1 MDMYQILA
9 KLNGVNNESTKAA
22 VEQLKNLNQVKE
34 TDHYT
39 GFKNLERLISEKVD
53 LSELSPDLLK
63 RTRDKAGEKWADAD
77 DRGDK
82 KASDKYNRQD
92 DKFHSALRKKQ
103 KDMEESAF
111 QAAIGKK
118 KYGDEGMKALQKAGR
133 EHASNKTMSNIR
145 NKYDKYDE
153 SMMADEG
160 NAFGAAVRKA
170 KSDGIQPGEKVSV
183 GGKQYPVKEA
193 DPMGLEEKLSAPQL
207 KKFAKL
213 APPRNKVTFA
223 DKIAG
228 AKKEVDEMLGDVAA
242 DAMRGAVGH
251 IKKKRSGEM
260 EEGWDDMMKDVR
272 QRAHSTAGMKTGERK
287 RSSTGGEI
295 EKTKTGLRHHARS
308 HDHEDDKKSDS
319 DTPKSRGRPKGPEKK
334 PERVTAKAY
343 KHKHGRV
350 KEGEDDIVDRGEY
363 DREGDM
369 VKDNIHTIR
378 REVDELEKILGD
390 NENLPEWVEEKLS
403 QAKGMIMAASEYMQ
417 TQHERDAE
425 DATGEEGITMGERA
439 VSKAQRRAAGIA
451 HAAQKGEIPRSKLR
465 GASKEMSKMAKGELH
480 KFAATKEKG
489 LPKHVEEEG
498 TDKRDN
504 RAEKAGRKVT
514 KDLEYDMGHKG
525 KDDAKAEKAGRKV
538 AKDIEYDEKK
548 KEKKVDE
555 TTTSGSV
562 ATAAPNG
569 KAKSGGMSFGKGVY
583 EGINSQVE
591 RMITEGMNVSVNM
604 TQGDDGQPHKSITVS
619 AEGEE
624 AENLAQLL
632 RLAGMHH
639 EPEAACPSC
648 GSAPCG
654 CDQNVAENAPD
665 WPTNPESSPN
675 AMQYSGGLN
684 GPKSTGQT
692 TVPVIAGQRSRTSTM
707 EENVQIER
715 SLFKLFNTYKAS

>member
-1 MDMYQILA
+1 MDNFFYDLNKKLDGIRAKPETAQLNERDLGKHNNATTGFAALA
-9 KLNGVNNESTKAA
+9 KK
-22 VEQLKNLNQVKE
+22 
-34 TDHYT
+34 T
-39 GFKNLERLISEKVD
+39 GG
-53 LSELSPDLLK
+53 
-63 RTRDKAGEKWADAD
+63 GEKGARIAGAQLAKM
-77 DRGDK
+77 RAKGQVEE
-82 KASDKYNRQD
+82 SDVG
-92 DKFHSALRKKQ
+92 
-103 KDMEESAF
+103 ESAF

-133 EHASNKTMSNIR
+133 DHASDKTMSNIR

-153 SMMADEG
+153 SQGQADEG
-160 NAFGAAVRKA
+160 NAFSKAVVDA
-170 KSDGIQPGEKVSV
+170 KKDGIQPGEKIRV

-242 DAMRGAVGH
+242 DAMRSAVGH
-251 IKKKRSGEM
+251 IKKKRTGEM
-260 EEGWDDMMKDVR
+260 DESWDDMMKDVK
-272 QRAHSTAGMKTGERK
+272 QRAHSTTDMKTGERK

-308 HDHEDDKKSDS
+308 HDLEDEKKSDS

-334 PERVTAKAY
+334 PERVTGKAW
-343 KHKHGRV
+343 KHKSGRV
-350 KEGEDDIVDRGEY
+350 KEGEDDIEDRGEY

-378 REVDELEKILGD
+378 REVDELEKIIGN
-390 NENLPEWVEEKLS
+390 NENLPEWVEEKLA

-425 DATGEEGITMGERA
+425 DETGEEGITMGERA
-439 VSKAQRRAAGIA
+439 VSKKQRKFMGMA
-451 HAAQKGEIPRSKLR
+451 HAIQKGEKVK
-465 GASKEMSKMAKGELH
+465 GASPELKKVAKTMKPKDAED
-480 KFAATKEKG
+480 FAKTKEKG
-489 LPKHVEEEG
+489 LP
-498 TDKRDN
+498 
-504 RAEKAGRKVT
+504 
-514 KDLEYDMGHKG
+514 
-525 KDDAKAEKAGRKV
+525 
-538 AKDIEYDEKK
+538 EKK
-548 KEKKVDE
+548 AKKEEVEE

-569 KAKSGGMSFGKGVY
+569 KAKTGGMSFGKGVY
-583 EGINSQVE
+583 EGMNSQVE

-632 RLAGMHH
+632 RLAGMHQQ
-639 EPEAACPSC
+639 PEESCPTC

-654 CDQNVAENAPD
+654 CDENVAENAPD

-692 TVPVIAGQRSRTSTM
+692 TTPVIAGQRQRTSTM
-707 EENVQIER
+707 EENVTIER
-715 SLFKLFNTYKAS
+715 SLFKLFNAYKAS

>member
-1 MDMYQILA
+1 MDNFFYDLNKKLDGIRAKPETAQLNERDLGKHNNATTGFAALA
-9 KLNGVNNESTKAA
+9 KK
-22 VEQLKNLNQVKE
+22 
-34 TDHYT
+34 T
-39 GFKNLERLISEKVD
+39 GG
-53 LSELSPDLLK
+53 
-63 RTRDKAGEKWADAD
+63 GEKGARIAGAQLAKM
-77 DRGDK
+77 RAKGQVEE
-82 KASDKYNRQD
+82 SDVG
-92 DKFHSALRKKQ
+92 
-103 KDMEESAF
+103 ESAF

-133 EHASNKTMSNIR
+133 DHASDKTMSNIR

-153 SMMADEG
+153 SQGQADEG
-160 NAFGAAVRKA
+160 NAFSKAVVDA
-170 KSDGIQPGEKVSV
+170 KKDGIQPGEKIRV

-242 DAMRGAVGH
+242 DAMRSAVGH
-251 IKKKRSGEM
+251 IKKKRTGEM
-260 EEGWDDMMKDVR
+260 DESWDDMMKDVK
-272 QRAHSTAGMKTGERK
+272 QRAHSTTDMKTGERK

-308 HDHEDDKKSDS
+308 HDHEDEKKSDS

-334 PERVTAKAY
+334 PERVTGKAW
-343 KHKHGRV
+343 KHKSGRV
-350 KEGEDDIVDRGEY
+350 KEGEDDIEDRGEY

-378 REVDELEKILGD
+378 REVDELEKIIGN
-390 NENLPEWVEEKLS
+390 NENLPEWVEEKLA

-425 DATGEEGITMGERA
+425 DETGEEGITMGERA
-439 VSKAQRRAAGIA
+439 VSKKQRKFMGMA
-451 HAAQKGEIPRSKLR
+451 HAIQKGEKVK
-465 GASKEMSKMAKGELH
+465 GASPELKKVAKTMKPKDAED
-480 KFAATKEKG
+480 FAKTKEKG
-489 LPKHVEEEG
+489 LP
-498 TDKRDN
+498 
-504 RAEKAGRKVT
+504 
-514 KDLEYDMGHKG
+514 
-525 KDDAKAEKAGRKV
+525 
-538 AKDIEYDEKK
+538 EKK
-548 KEKKVDE
+548 AKKEEVEE

-569 KAKSGGMSFGKGVY
+569 KAKTGGMSFGKGVY
-583 EGINSQVE
+583 EGMNSQVE

-632 RLAGMHH
+632 RLAGMHQQ
-639 EPEAACPSC
+639 PEESCPTC

-654 CDQNVAENAPD
+654 CDENVSENAPD

-692 TVPVIAGQRSRTSTM
+692 TIPVIAGQRQRTSTM
-707 EENVQIER
+707 EENVTIER
-715 SLFKLFNTYKAS
+715 SLFKLFNAYKAS

>member
-1 MDMYQILA
+1 MDNFFYDLNKKLDGIRAKPETAQLNERDLGKHNNATTGFAALA
-9 KLNGVNNESTKAA
+9 KK
-22 VEQLKNLNQVKE
+22 
-34 TDHYT
+34 T
-39 GFKNLERLISEKVD
+39 GG
-53 LSELSPDLLK
+53 
-63 RTRDKAGEKWADAD
+63 GEKGARIAGAQLAKM
-77 DRGDK
+77 RAKGQVEE
-82 KASDKYNRQD
+82 SDVG
-92 DKFHSALRKKQ
+92 
-103 KDMEESAF
+103 ESAF

-133 EHASNKTMSNIR
+133 DHASDKTMSNIR

-153 SMMADEG
+153 SQGQADEG
-160 NAFGAAVRKA
+160 NAFSKAVVDA
-170 KSDGIQPGEKVSV
+170 KKDGIQPGEKIRV

-242 DAMRGAVGH
+242 DAMRSAVGH
-251 IKKKRSGEM
+251 IKKKRTGEM
-260 EEGWDDMMKDVR
+260 DESWDDMMKDVK
-272 QRAHSTAGMKTGERK
+272 QRAHSTTDMKTGERK

-308 HDHEDDKKSDS
+308 HDHEDEKKSDS

-334 PERVTAKAY
+334 PERVTGKAW
-343 KHKHGRV
+343 KHKSGRV
-350 KEGEDDIVDRGEY
+350 KEGEDDIEDRGEY

-378 REVDELEKILGD
+378 REVDELEKIIGN
-390 NENLPEWVEEKLS
+390 NENLPEWVEEKLA

-425 DATGEEGITMGERA
+425 DETGEEGITMGERA
-439 VSKAQRRAAGIA
+439 VSKKQRKFMGMA
-451 HAAQKGEIPRSKLR
+451 HAIQKGEKVK
-465 GASKEMSKMAKGELH
+465 GASPELKKVAKTMKPKDAED
-480 KFAATKEKG
+480 FAKTKEKG
-489 LPKHVEEEG
+489 LP
-498 TDKRDN
+498 
-504 RAEKAGRKVT
+504 
-514 KDLEYDMGHKG
+514 
-525 KDDAKAEKAGRKV
+525 
-538 AKDIEYDEKK
+538 EKK
-548 KEKKVDE
+548 AKKEEVEE

-583 EGINSQVE
+583 EGMNSQVE

-632 RLAGMHH
+632 RLAGMHQQ
-639 EPEAACPSC
+639 PEESCPTC

-654 CDQNVAENAPD
+654 CDENVAENAPD

-692 TVPVIAGQRSRTSTM
+692 TIPVIAGQRQRTSTM
-707 EENVQIER
+707 EENVTIER
-715 SLFKLFNTYKAS
+715 SLFKLFNAYKAS

>member
-1 MDMYQILA
+1 MDNFFYDLNKKLDGIRAKPETAQLNERDLGKHNNATTGFAALA
-9 KLNGVNNESTKAA
+9 KK
-22 VEQLKNLNQVKE
+22 
-34 TDHYT
+34 T
-39 GFKNLERLISEKVD
+39 GG
-53 LSELSPDLLK
+53 
-63 RTRDKAGEKWADAD
+63 GEKGARIAGAQLAKM
-77 DRGDK
+77 RAKGQVEE
-82 KASDKYNRQD
+82 SDVG
-92 DKFHSALRKKQ
+92 
-103 KDMEESAF
+103 ESAF

-133 EHASNKTMSNIR
+133 DHASDKTMSNIR

-153 SMMADEG
+153 SQGQADEG
-160 NAFGAAVRKA
+160 NAFSKAVVDA
-170 KSDGIQPGEKVSV
+170 KKDGIQPGEKIRV

-242 DAMRGAVGH
+242 DAMRSAVGH
-251 IKKKRSGEM
+251 IKKKRTGEM
-260 EEGWDDMMKDVR
+260 DESWDDMMKDVK
-272 QRAHSTAGMKTGERK
+272 QRAHSTTDMKTGERK

-308 HDHEDDKKSDS
+308 HDHEDEKKSDS

-334 PERVTAKAY
+334 PERVTGKAW
-343 KHKHGRV
+343 KHKSGRV
-350 KEGEDDIVDRGEY
+350 KEGEDDIEDRGEY

-378 REVDELEKILGD
+378 REVDELEKIIGN
-390 NENLPEWVEEKLS
+390 NENLPEWVEEKLA

-425 DATGEEGITMGERA
+425 DETGEEGITMGERA
-439 VSKAQRRAAGIA
+439 VSKKQRKFMGMA
-451 HAAQKGEIPRSKLR
+451 HAIQKGEKVK
-465 GASKEMSKMAKGELH
+465 GASPELKKVAKTMKPKDAED
-480 KFAATKEKG
+480 FAKTKEKG
-489 LPKHVEEEG
+489 LP
-498 TDKRDN
+498 
-504 RAEKAGRKVT
+504 
-514 KDLEYDMGHKG
+514 
-525 KDDAKAEKAGRKV
+525 
-538 AKDIEYDEKK
+538 EKK
-548 KEKKVDE
+548 AKKEEVEE

-569 KAKSGGMSFGKGVY
+569 KAKTGGMSFGKGVY

-604 TQGDDGQPHKSITVS
+604 TQGEDGQPHKSITVS

-632 RLAGMHH
+632 RLAGMHQQ
-639 EPEAACPSC
+639 PEESCPTC

-654 CDQNVAENAPD
+654 CDENVAENAPD

-692 TVPVIAGQRSRTSTM
+692 TIPVIAGQRQRTSTM
-707 EENVQIER
+707 EENVTIER
-715 SLFKLFNTYKAS
+715 SLFKLFNAYKAS

>member
-1 MDMYQILA
+1 MDNFFYDLNKKLDGIRAKPETAQLNERDLGKHNNATTGFAALA
-9 KLNGVNNESTKAA
+9 KK
-22 VEQLKNLNQVKE
+22 
-34 TDHYT
+34 T
-39 GFKNLERLISEKVD
+39 GG
-53 LSELSPDLLK
+53 
-63 RTRDKAGEKWADAD
+63 GEKGARIAGAQLAKM
-77 DRGDK
+77 RAKGQVEE
-82 KASDKYNRQD
+82 SDVG
-92 DKFHSALRKKQ
+92 
-103 KDMEESAF
+103 ESAF

-133 EHASNKTMSNIR
+133 DHASDKTMSNIR

-153 SMMADEG
+153 SQGQADEG
-160 NAFGAAVRKA
+160 NAFSKAVVDA
-170 KSDGIQPGEKVSV
+170 KKDGIQPGEKIRV

-242 DAMRGAVGH
+242 DAMRSAVGH
-251 IKKKRSGEM
+251 IKKKRTGEM
-260 EEGWDDMMKDVR
+260 DESWDDMMKDVK
-272 QRAHSTAGMKTGERK
+272 QRAHSTTDMKTGERK

-308 HDHEDDKKSDS
+308 HDHEDEKKSDS

-334 PERVTAKAY
+334 PERVTGKAW
-343 KHKHGRV
+343 KHKSGRV
-350 KEGEDDIVDRGEY
+350 KEGEDDIEDRGEY

-378 REVDELEKILGD
+378 REVDELEKIIGN
-390 NENLPEWVEEKLS
+390 NENLPEWVEEKLA

-425 DATGEEGITMGERA
+425 DETGEEGITMGERA
-439 VSKAQRRAAGIA
+439 VSKKQRKFMGMA
-451 HAAQKGEIPRSKLR
+451 HAIQKGEKVK
-465 GASKEMSKMAKGELH
+465 GASPELKKVAKTMKPKDAED
-480 KFAATKEKG
+480 FAKTKEKG
-489 LPKHVEEEG
+489 LP
-498 TDKRDN
+498 
-504 RAEKAGRKVT
+504 
-514 KDLEYDMGHKG
+514 
-525 KDDAKAEKAGRKV
+525 
-538 AKDIEYDEKK
+538 EKK
-548 KEKKVDE
+548 AKKEEVEE

-569 KAKSGGMSFGKGVY
+569 KAKTGGMSFGKGVY

-632 RLAGMHH
+632 RLAGMHQQ
-639 EPEAACPSC
+639 PEESCPTC

-654 CDQNVAENAPD
+654 CDENVAENAPD

-692 TVPVIAGQRSRTSTM
+692 TTPVIAGQRQRTSTM
-707 EENVQIER
+707 EENVTIER
-715 SLFKLFNTYKAS
+715 SLFKLFNAYKAS

>member
-1 MDMYQILA
+1 MDNFFYDLNKKLDGIRAKPETAQLNERDLGKHNNATTGFAALA
-9 KLNGVNNESTKAA
+9 NKAGKEYGSKAA
-22 VEQLKNLNQVKE
+22 GERVAGAQFQKMKKSGKLEEQGMEEGLVGNLVNRGKE
-34 TDHYT
+34 AYNTY
-39 GFKNLERLISEKVD
+39 KAR
-53 LSELSPDLLK
+53 SELGKTDDVHAKMASGHTPAEIGQQRLSDIEK
-63 RTRDKAGEKWADAD
+63 KGRAYMDKASAARYARTGSTLSKDAMVGKGVEAQKQA
-77 DRGDK
+77 RL
-82 KASDKYNRQD
+82 RQQGLI
-92 DKFHSALRKKQ
+92 KE
-103 KDMEESAF
+103 KDM
-111 QAAIGKK
+111 
-118 KYGDEGMKALQKAGR
+118 
-133 EHASNKTMSNIR
+133 T
-145 NKYDKYDE
+145 
-153 SMMADEG
+153 
-160 NAFGAAVRKA
+160 
-170 KSDGIQPGEKVSV
+170 
-183 GGKQYPVKEA
+183 EA

-242 DAMRGAVGH
+242 DAMRSAVGH
-251 IKKKRSGEM
+251 IKKKRTGEM
-260 EEGWDDMMKDVR
+260 DESWDDMMKDVK
-272 QRAHSTAGMKTGERK
+272 QRAHSTTDMKTGERK

-308 HDHEDDKKSDS
+308 HDHEDEKKSDS

-334 PERVTAKAY
+334 PERVTGKAW
-343 KHKHGRV
+343 KHKSGRV
-350 KEGEDDIVDRGEY
+350 KEGEDDIEDRGEY

-378 REVDELEKILGD
+378 REVDELEKIIGN
-390 NENLPEWVEEKLS
+390 NENLPEWVEEKLA

-439 VSKAQRRAAGIA
+439 VSKKQRKFMGMA
-451 HAAQKGEIPRSKLR
+451 HAIQKGEKVK
-465 GASKEMSKMAKGELH
+465 GASPELKKVAKTMKPKDAED
-480 KFAATKEKG
+480 FAKTKEKG
-489 LPKHVEEEG
+489 LP
-498 TDKRDN
+498 
-504 RAEKAGRKVT
+504 
-514 KDLEYDMGHKG
+514 
-525 KDDAKAEKAGRKV
+525 
-538 AKDIEYDEKK
+538 EKK
-548 KEKKVDE
+548 AKKEEVEE

-569 KAKSGGMSFGKGVY
+569 KAKTGGMSFGKGVY
-583 EGINSQVE
+583 EGMNSQVE

-632 RLAGMHH
+632 RLAGMHQQ
-639 EPEAACPSC
+639 PEESCPTC

-654 CDQNVAENAPD
+654 CDENVAENAPD

-692 TVPVIAGQRSRTSTM
+692 TIPVIAGQRQRTSTM
-707 EENVQIER
+707 EENVTIER
-715 SLFKLFNTYKAS
+715 SLFKLFNAYKAS

>member
-1 MDMYQILA
+1 MDNFFYDLNKKLDGIRAKPETAQLNERDLGKHNNATTGFAALA
-9 KLNGVNNESTKAA
+9 KK
-22 VEQLKNLNQVKE
+22 
-34 TDHYT
+34 T
-39 GFKNLERLISEKVD
+39 GG
-53 LSELSPDLLK
+53 
-63 RTRDKAGEKWADAD
+63 GEKGARIAGAQLAKM
-77 DRGDK
+77 RAKGQVEE
-82 KASDKYNRQD
+82 SDVG
-92 DKFHSALRKKQ
+92 
-103 KDMEESAF
+103 ESAF

-133 EHASNKTMSNIR
+133 DHASDKTMSNIR

-153 SMMADEG
+153 SQGQADEG
-160 NAFGAAVRKA
+160 NAFSKAVVDA
-170 KSDGIQPGEKVSV
+170 KKDGIQPGEKIRV

-242 DAMRGAVGH
+242 DAMRSAVGH
-251 IKKKRSGEM
+251 IKKKRTGEM
-260 EEGWDDMMKDVR
+260 DESWDDMMKDVK
-272 QRAHSTAGMKTGERK
+272 QRAHSTTDMKTGERK

-308 HDHEDDKKSDS
+308 HDHEDEKKSDS

-334 PERVTAKAY
+334 PERVTGKAW
-343 KHKHGRV
+343 KHKSGRV
-350 KEGEDDIVDRGEY
+350 KEGEDDIEDRGEY

-378 REVDELEKILGD
+378 REVDELEKIIGN
-390 NENLPEWVEEKLS
+390 NENLPEWVEEKLA

-425 DATGEEGITMGERA
+425 DETGEEGITMGERA
-439 VSKAQRRAAGIA
+439 VSKKQRKFMGMA
-451 HAAQKGEIPRSKLR
+451 HAIQKGEKVK
-465 GASKEMSKMAKGELH
+465 GASPELKKVAKTMKPKDAED
-480 KFAATKEKG
+480 FAKTKEKG
-489 LPKHVEEEG
+489 LP
-498 TDKRDN
+498 
-504 RAEKAGRKVT
+504 
-514 KDLEYDMGHKG
+514 
-525 KDDAKAEKAGRKV
+525 
-538 AKDIEYDEKK
+538 EKK
-548 KEKKVDE
+548 AKKEEVEE

-604 TQGDDGQPHKSITVS
+604 TQGEDGQPHKSITVS

-632 RLAGMHH
+632 RLAGMHQQ
-639 EPEAACPSC
+639 PEESCPTR

-654 CDQNVAENAPD
+654 CDENVAENAPD

-692 TVPVIAGQRSRTSTM
+692 TIPVIAGQRQRTSTM
-707 EENVQIER
+707 EENVTIER
-715 SLFKLFNTYKAS
+715 SLFKLFNAYKAS

>member
-1 MDMYQILA
+1 MDNFFYDLNKKLDGIRAKPETAQLNERDLGKHNNATTGFAALA
-9 KLNGVNNESTKAA
+9 KK
-22 VEQLKNLNQVKE
+22 
-34 TDHYT
+34 T
-39 GFKNLERLISEKVD
+39 GG
-53 LSELSPDLLK
+53 
-63 RTRDKAGEKWADAD
+63 GEKGARIAGAQLAKM
-77 DRGDK
+77 RAKGQVEE
-82 KASDKYNRQD
+82 SDVG
-92 DKFHSALRKKQ
+92 
-103 KDMEESAF
+103 ESAF

-133 EHASNKTMSNIR
+133 DHASAKTMSNIR

-153 SMMADEG
+153 SQGQADEG
-160 NAFGAAVRKA
+160 NAFSKAVVDA
-170 KSDGIQPGEKVSV
+170 KKDGIQPGEKIRV

-242 DAMRGAVGH
+242 DAMRSAVGH
-251 IKKKRSGEM
+251 IKKKRTGEM
-260 EEGWDDMMKDVR
+260 DESWDDMMKDVK
-272 QRAHSTAGMKTGERK
+272 QRAHSTTDMKTGERK

-308 HDHEDDKKSDS
+308 HDHEDEKKSDS

-334 PERVTAKAY
+334 PERVTGKAW
-343 KHKHGRV
+343 KHKSGRV
-350 KEGEDDIVDRGEY
+350 KEGEDDIEDRGEY

-378 REVDELEKILGD
+378 REVDELEKIIGN
-390 NENLPEWVEEKLS
+390 NENLPEWVEEKLA

-425 DATGEEGITMGERA
+425 DETGEEGITMGERA
-439 VSKAQRRAAGIA
+439 VSKKQRKFMGMA
-451 HAAQKGEIPRSKLR
+451 HAIQKGEKVK
-465 GASKEMSKMAKGELH
+465 GASPELKKVAKTMKPKDAED
-480 KFAATKEKG
+480 FAKTKEKG
-489 LPKHVEEEG
+489 LP
-498 TDKRDN
+498 
-504 RAEKAGRKVT
+504 
-514 KDLEYDMGHKG
+514 
-525 KDDAKAEKAGRKV
+525 
-538 AKDIEYDEKK
+538 EKK
-548 KEKKVDE
+548 AKKEEVEE

-569 KAKSGGMSFGKGVY
+569 KAKTGGMSFGKGVY
-583 EGINSQVE
+583 EGMNSQVE

-604 TQGDDGQPHKSITVS
+604 TQGEDGQPHKSITVS

-632 RLAGMHH
+632 RLAGMHQQ
-639 EPEAACPSC
+639 PEESCPTC

-654 CDQNVAENAPD
+654 CDENVAENAPD

-692 TVPVIAGQRSRTSTM
+692 TIPVIAGQRQRTSTM
-707 EENVQIER
+707 EENVTIER
-715 SLFKLFNTYKAS
+715 SLFKLFNAYKAS

>member
-1 MDMYQILA
+1 MDNFFYDLNKKLDGIRAKPETAQLNERDLGKHNNATTGFAALA
-9 KLNGVNNESTKAA
+9 KK
-22 VEQLKNLNQVKE
+22 
-34 TDHYT
+34 T
-39 GFKNLERLISEKVD
+39 GG
-53 LSELSPDLLK
+53 
-63 RTRDKAGEKWADAD
+63 GEKGARIAGAQLAKM
-77 DRGDK
+77 RAKGQVEE
-82 KASDKYNRQD
+82 SDVG
-92 DKFHSALRKKQ
+92 
-103 KDMEESAF
+103 ESAF

-133 EHASNKTMSNIR
+133 DHASDKTMSNIR

-153 SMMADEG
+153 SQGQADEG
-160 NAFGAAVRKA
+160 NAFSKAVVDA
-170 KSDGIQPGEKVSV
+170 KKDGIQPGEKIRV

-242 DAMRGAVGH
+242 DAMRSAVGH
-251 IKKKRSGEM
+251 IKKKRTGEM
-260 EEGWDDMMKDVR
+260 DESWDDMMKDVK
-272 QRAHSTAGMKTGERK
+272 QRAHSTTDMKTGERK

-308 HDHEDDKKSDS
+308 HDHEDEKKSDS

-334 PERVTAKAY
+334 PERVTGKAW
-343 KHKHGRV
+343 KHKSGRV
-350 KEGEDDIVDRGEY
+350 KEGEDDIEDRGEY

-378 REVDELEKILGD
+378 REVDELEKIIGN
-390 NENLPEWVEEKLS
+390 NENLPEWVEEKLA

-425 DATGEEGITMGERA
+425 DETGEEGITMGERA
-439 VSKAQRRAAGIA
+439 VSKKQRKFMGMA
-451 HAAQKGEIPRSKLR
+451 HAIQKGEKVK
-465 GASKEMSKMAKGELH
+465 GASPELKKVAKTMKPKDAED
-480 KFAATKEKG
+480 FAKTKEKG
-489 LPKHVEEEG
+489 LP
-498 TDKRDN
+498 
-504 RAEKAGRKVT
+504 
-514 KDLEYDMGHKG
+514 
-525 KDDAKAEKAGRKV
+525 
-538 AKDIEYDEKK
+538 EKK
-548 KEKKVDE
+548 AKKEEVEE

-569 KAKSGGMSFGKGVY
+569 KAKTGGMSFGKGVY
-583 EGINSQVE
+583 EGMNSQVE

-632 RLAGMHH
+632 RLAGMHQQ
-639 EPEAACPSC
+639 PEESCPTC
-648 GSAPCG
+648 GQAPCG
-654 CDQNVAENAPD
+654 CDENVAENAPD

-692 TVPVIAGQRSRTSTM
+692 TIPVIAGQRQRTSTM
-707 EENVQIER
+707 EENVTIER
-715 SLFKLFNTYKAS
+715 SLFKLFNAYKAS

>member
-1 MDMYQILA
+1 MDNFFYDLNKKLDGIRAKPETAQLNERDLGKHNNATTGFAALA
-9 KLNGVNNESTKAA
+9 KK
-22 VEQLKNLNQVKE
+22 
-34 TDHYT
+34 T
-39 GFKNLERLISEKVD
+39 GG
-53 LSELSPDLLK
+53 
-63 RTRDKAGEKWADAD
+63 GEKGARIAGAQLAKM
-77 DRGDK
+77 RAKGQVEE
-82 KASDKYNRQD
+82 SDVG
-92 DKFHSALRKKQ
+92 
-103 KDMEESAF
+103 ESAF

-133 EHASNKTMSNIR
+133 DHASDKTMSNIR

-153 SMMADEG
+153 SQGQADEG
-160 NAFGAAVRKA
+160 NAFSKAVVDA
-170 KSDGIQPGEKVSV
+170 KKDGIQPGEKIRV

-242 DAMRGAVGH
+242 DAMRSAVGH
-251 IKKKRSGEM
+251 IKKKRTGEM
-260 EEGWDDMMKDVR
+260 DESWDDMMKDVK
-272 QRAHSTAGMKTGERK
+272 QRAHSTTDMKTGERK

-308 HDHEDDKKSDS
+308 HDHEDEKKSDS

-334 PERVTAKAY
+334 PERVTGKAW
-343 KHKHGRV
+343 KHKSGRV
-350 KEGEDDIVDRGEY
+350 KEGEDDIEDRGEY

-378 REVDELEKILGD
+378 REVDELEKIIGN
-390 NENLPEWVEEKLS
+390 NENLPEWVEEKLA

-425 DATGEEGITMGERA
+425 DETGEEGITMGERA
-439 VSKAQRRAAGIA
+439 VSKKQRKFMGMA
-451 HAAQKGEIPRSKLR
+451 HAIQKGEKVK
-465 GASKEMSKMAKGELH
+465 GASPELKKVAKTMKPKDAED
-480 KFAATKEKG
+480 FAKTKEKG
-489 LPKHVEEEG
+489 LP
-498 TDKRDN
+498 
-504 RAEKAGRKVT
+504 
-514 KDLEYDMGHKG
+514 
-525 KDDAKAEKAGRKV
+525 
-538 AKDIEYDEKK
+538 EKK
-548 KEKKVDE
+548 AKKEEVEE

-569 KAKSGGMSFGKGVY
+569 KAKTGGMSFGKGVY
-583 EGINSQVE
+583 EGMNSQVE

-632 RLAGMHH
+632 RLAGMHQQ
-639 EPEAACPSC
+639 PEESCPTC

-654 CDQNVAENAPD
+654 CDENVAENAPD

-692 TVPVIAGQRSRTSTM
+692 TIPVIAGQRQRTSTM
-707 EENVQIER
+707 EENVTIER
-715 SLFKLFNTYKAS
+715 SLFKLFNAYKAS

>member
-1 MDMYQILA
+1 MDNFFYDLNKKLDGIRAKPETAQLNERDLGKHNNATTGFAALA
-9 KLNGVNNESTKAA
+9 KK
-22 VEQLKNLNQVKE
+22 
-34 TDHYT
+34 T
-39 GFKNLERLISEKVD
+39 GG
-53 LSELSPDLLK
+53 
-63 RTRDKAGEKWADAD
+63 GEKGARIAGAQLAKM
-77 DRGDK
+77 RAKGQVEE
-82 KASDKYNRQD
+82 SDVG
-92 DKFHSALRKKQ
+92 
-103 KDMEESAF
+103 ESAF

-133 EHASNKTMSNIR
+133 DHASDKTMSNIR

-153 SMMADEG
+153 SQGQADEG
-160 NAFGAAVRKA
+160 NAFSKAVVDA
-170 KSDGIQPGEKVSV
+170 KKDGIQPGEKIRV

-242 DAMRGAVGH
+242 DAMRSAVGH
-251 IKKKRSGEM
+251 IKKKRTGEM
-260 EEGWDDMMKDVR
+260 DESWDDMMKDVR
-272 QRAHSTAGMKTGERK
+272 QRAHSTTDMKTGERK

-308 HDHEDDKKSDS
+308 HDHEDEKKSDS

-334 PERVTAKAY
+334 PERVTGKAW
-343 KHKHGRV
+343 KHKSGRV
-350 KEGEDDIVDRGEY
+350 KEGEDDIEDRGEY

-378 REVDELEKILGD
+378 REVDELEKIIGN
-390 NENLPEWVEEKLS
+390 NENLPEWVEEKLA

-425 DATGEEGITMGERA
+425 DETGEEGITMGERA
-439 VSKAQRRAAGIA
+439 VSKKQRKFMGMA
-451 HAAQKGEIPRSKLR
+451 HAIQKGEKVK
-465 GASKEMSKMAKGELH
+465 GASPELKKVAKTMKPKDAED
-480 KFAATKEKG
+480 FAKTKEKG
-489 LPKHVEEEG
+489 LP
-498 TDKRDN
+498 
-504 RAEKAGRKVT
+504 
-514 KDLEYDMGHKG
+514 
-525 KDDAKAEKAGRKV
+525 
-538 AKDIEYDEKK
+538 EKK
-548 KEKKVDE
+548 AKKEEVEE

-569 KAKSGGMSFGKGVY
+569 KAKTGGMSFGKGVY
-583 EGINSQVE
+583 EGMNSQVE

-604 TQGDDGQPHKSITVS
+604 TQGEDGQPHKSITVS

-632 RLAGMHH
+632 RLAGMHQQ
-639 EPEAACPSC
+639 PEESCPTC

-654 CDQNVAENAPD
+654 CDENVAENAPD

-692 TVPVIAGQRSRTSTM
+692 TIPVIAGQRQRTSTM
-707 EENVQIER
+707 EENVTIER
-715 SLFKLFNTYKAS
+715 SLFKLFNAYKAS

>member
-1 MDMYQILA
+1 MEESLRGAMTRMGKALDPSRKA
-9 KLNGVNNESTKAA
+9 KAQQMAQQGKQMS
-22 VEQLKNLNQVKE
+22 
-34 TDHYT
+34 
-39 GFKNLERLISEKVD
+39 
-53 LSELSPDLLK
+53 
-63 RTRDKAGEKWADAD
+63 ADAEKNIQGMNPLQYGAGAYD
-77 DRGDK
+77 KDTVANQRQIANRG
-82 KASDKYNRQD
+82 NRMAGVAGG
-92 DKFHSALRKKQ
+92 KFAEG
-103 KDMEESAF
+103 DMEESLSGAMTRM
-111 QAAIGKK
+111 GKAMDPARRAK
-118 KYGDEGMKALQKAGR
+118 AQTMAQQGKQMSADAEKNIQGMNPLQYGAG
-133 EHASNKTMSNIR
+133 A
-145 NKYDKYDE
+145 YDKTE
-153 SMMADEG
+153 VAKQRQIANRGARMAG
-160 NAFGAAVRKA
+160 VA
-170 KSDGIQPGEKVSV
+170 
-183 GGKQYPVKEA
+183 GGKFAEG

-242 DAMRGAVGH
+242 DAMRNALGGKKQMTDEGSGQFYVYHKTKGDRAGGADYDLLKTFPDKDSATSFAQKYNNK
-251 IKKKRSGEM
+251 ISADKKNFHSAVVRTKSVKKDM
-260 EEGWDDMMKDVR
+260 DEGWDDMMKDVKH
-272 QRAHSTAGMKTGERK
+272 RAHSTSDMKTGERK

-295 EKTKTGLRHHARS
+295 EKTATGLRHHAKS
-308 HDHEDDKKSDS
+308 HDHDDDDKKSD
-319 DTPKSRGRPKGPEKK
+319 DAPRGRGRPKGPEKK
-334 PERVTAKAY
+334 AERVTGKAW

-378 REVDELEKILGD
+378 REVDELEKIIGD

-425 DATGEEGITMGERA
+425 DETGEEGITMGERA
-439 VSKAQRRAAGIA
+439 VSKKQRKFMGMA
-451 HAAQKGEIPRSKLR
+451 HAIQKGEKVK
-465 GASKEMSKMAKGELH
+465 GASPELKKVAKTMKPKDTED
-480 KFAATKEKG
+480 FAKTKEKG
-489 LPKHVEEEG
+489 LP
-498 TDKRDN
+498 
-504 RAEKAGRKVT
+504 
-514 KDLEYDMGHKG
+514 
-525 KDDAKAEKAGRKV
+525 
-538 AKDIEYDEKK
+538 EKK
-548 KEKKVDE
+548 AKKEEVEE

-569 KAKSGGMSFGKGVY
+569 KAKSGSMSFGKGVY

-632 RLAGMHH
+632 RLAGMHKQ
-639 EPEAACPSC
+639 PEEACPTC

-654 CDQNVAENAPD
+654 CDENVAENAPD
-665 WPTNPESSPN
+665 WPTNTESSPN
-675 AMQYSGGLN
+675 ATQYSGGLN

-692 TVPVIAGQRSRTSTM
+692 TTPVIAGQRQRMSTM

>member
-1 MDMYQILA
+1 MDNFFYDLNKKLDGIRAKPETAQLNERDLGKHNNATTGFAALA
-9 KLNGVNNESTKAA
+9 KK
-22 VEQLKNLNQVKE
+22 
-34 TDHYT
+34 T
-39 GFKNLERLISEKVD
+39 GG
-53 LSELSPDLLK
+53 
-63 RTRDKAGEKWADAD
+63 GEKGARIAGAQLAKM
-77 DRGDK
+77 RAKGQVEE
-82 KASDKYNRQD
+82 SDVG
-92 DKFHSALRKKQ
+92 
-103 KDMEESAF
+103 ESAF

-133 EHASNKTMSNIR
+133 DHAGDKTMSNIR

-153 SMMADEG
+153 SQGQADEG
-160 NAFGAAVRKA
+160 NAFSKAVVDA
-170 KSDGIQPGEKVSV
+170 KKDGIQPGEKIRV

-242 DAMRGAVGH
+242 DAMRSAVGH
-251 IKKKRSGEM
+251 IKKKRTGEM
-260 EEGWDDMMKDVR
+260 DESWDDMMKDVK
-272 QRAHSTAGMKTGERK
+272 QRAHSTTDMKTGERK
-287 RSSTGGEI
+287 HSSTGGEI

-308 HDHEDDKKSDS
+308 HDHEDEKKSDS

-334 PERVTAKAY
+334 PERVTGKAW
-343 KHKHGRV
+343 KHKSGRV
-350 KEGEDDIVDRGEY
+350 KEGEDDIEDRGEY

-378 REVDELEKILGD
+378 REVDELEKIIGN
-390 NENLPEWVEEKLS
+390 NENLPEWVEEKLA

-425 DATGEEGITMGERA
+425 DETGEEGITMGERA
-439 VSKAQRRAAGIA
+439 VSKKQRKFMGMA
-451 HAAQKGEIPRSKLR
+451 HAIQKGEKVK
-465 GASKEMSKMAKGELH
+465 GASPELKKVAKTMKPKDAED
-480 KFAATKEKG
+480 FAKTKEKG
-489 LPKHVEEEG
+489 LP
-498 TDKRDN
+498 
-504 RAEKAGRKVT
+504 
-514 KDLEYDMGHKG
+514 
-525 KDDAKAEKAGRKV
+525 
-538 AKDIEYDEKK
+538 EKK
-548 KEKKVDE
+548 AKKEEVEE

-569 KAKSGGMSFGKGVY
+569 KAKTGGMSFGKGVY

-632 RLAGMHH
+632 RLAGMHQQ
-639 EPEAACPSC
+639 PEESCPTC

-654 CDQNVAENAPD
+654 CDENVAENAPD

-692 TVPVIAGQRSRTSTM
+692 TIPVIAGQRQRTSTM
-707 EENVQIER
+707 EENVTIER
-715 SLFKLFNTYKAS
+715 SLFKLFNAYKAS

>member
-1 MDMYQILA
+1 MDNFFYDLNKKLDGIRAKPETAQLNERDLGKHNNATTGFAALA
-9 KLNGVNNESTKAA
+9 KK
-22 VEQLKNLNQVKE
+22 
-34 TDHYT
+34 T
-39 GFKNLERLISEKVD
+39 GG
-53 LSELSPDLLK
+53 
-63 RTRDKAGEKWADAD
+63 GEKGARIAGAQLAKM
-77 DRGDK
+77 RAKGQVEE
-82 KASDKYNRQD
+82 SDVG
-92 DKFHSALRKKQ
+92 
-103 KDMEESAF
+103 ESAF

-133 EHASNKTMSNIR
+133 DHASDKTMS

-153 SMMADEG
+153 SQGQADEG
-160 NAFGAAVRKA
+160 NAFSKAVVDA
-170 KSDGIQPGEKVSV
+170 KKDGIQPGEKIRV

-242 DAMRGAVGH
+242 DAMRSAVGH
-251 IKKKRSGEM
+251 IKKKRTGEM
-260 EEGWDDMMKDVR
+260 DESWDDMMKDVK
-272 QRAHSTAGMKTGERK
+272 QRAHSTTDMKTGERK

-308 HDHEDDKKSDS
+308 HDHEDEKKSDS

-334 PERVTAKAY
+334 SERVTGKAW
-343 KHKHGRV
+343 KHKSGRV
-350 KEGEDDIVDRGEY
+350 KEGEDDIEDRGEY

-378 REVDELEKILGD
+378 REVDELEKIIGN
-390 NENLPEWVEEKLS
+390 NENLPEWVEEKLA

-439 VSKAQRRAAGIA
+439 VSKKQRKFMGMA
-451 HAAQKGEIPRSKLR
+451 HAIQKGEKVK
-465 GASKEMSKMAKGELH
+465 GASPELKKVAKTMKPKDAED
-480 KFAATKEKG
+480 FAKTKEKG
-489 LPKHVEEEG
+489 LP
-498 TDKRDN
+498 
-504 RAEKAGRKVT
+504 
-514 KDLEYDMGHKG
+514 
-525 KDDAKAEKAGRKV
+525 
-538 AKDIEYDEKK
+538 EKK
-548 KEKKVDE
+548 AKKEEVEE

-583 EGINSQVE
+583 EGMNSQVE

-632 RLAGMHH
+632 RLAGMHQQ
-639 EPEAACPSC
+639 PEESCPTC

-654 CDQNVAENAPD
+654 CDENVAENAPD

-692 TVPVIAGQRSRTSTM
+692 TTPVIAGQRQRTSTM
-707 EENVQIER
+707 EENVTIER
-715 SLFKLFNTYKAS
+715 SLFKLFNAYKAS

>member
-1 MDMYQILA
+1 MDNFFYDLNKKLDGIRAKPETAQLNERDLGKHNNATTGFAALA
-9 KLNGVNNESTKAA
+9 KK
-22 VEQLKNLNQVKE
+22 
-34 TDHYT
+34 T
-39 GFKNLERLISEKVD
+39 GG
-53 LSELSPDLLK
+53 
-63 RTRDKAGEKWADAD
+63 GEKGARIAGAQLAKM
-77 DRGDK
+77 RAKGQVEE
-82 KASDKYNRQD
+82 SDVG
-92 DKFHSALRKKQ
+92 
-103 KDMEESAF
+103 ESAF

-133 EHASNKTMSNIR
+133 DHASDKTMSNIR

-153 SMMADEG
+153 SQGQADEG
-160 NAFGAAVRKA
+160 NAFSKAVVDA
-170 KSDGIQPGEKVSV
+170 KKDGIQPGEKIRV

-242 DAMRGAVGH
+242 DAMRSAVGH
-251 IKKKRSGEM
+251 IKKKRTGEM
-260 EEGWDDMMKDVR
+260 DESWDDMMKDVK
-272 QRAHSTAGMKTGERK
+272 QRAHSTTDMKTGERK

-308 HDHEDDKKSDS
+308 HDHEDEKKSDS

-334 PERVTAKAY
+334 PERVTGKAW
-343 KHKHGRV
+343 KHKSGRV
-350 KEGEDDIVDRGEY
+350 KEGEDDIEDRGEY

-378 REVDELEKILGD
+378 REVDELEKIIGN
-390 NENLPEWVEEKLS
+390 NENLPEWVEEKLA

-425 DATGEEGITMGERA
+425 DETGEEGITMGERA
-439 VSKAQRRAAGIA
+439 VSKKQRKFMGMA
-451 HAAQKGEIPRSKLR
+451 HAIQKGEKVK
-465 GASKEMSKMAKGELH
+465 GASPELKKVAKTMKPKDAED
-480 KFAATKEKG
+480 FAKTKEKG
-489 LPKHVEEEG
+489 LP
-498 TDKRDN
+498 
-504 RAEKAGRKVT
+504 
-514 KDLEYDMGHKG
+514 
-525 KDDAKAEKAGRKV
+525 
-538 AKDIEYDEKK
+538 EKK
-548 KEKKVDE
+548 AKKEEVEE

-569 KAKSGGMSFGKGVY
+569 KAKTGGMSFGKGVY

-632 RLAGMHH
+632 RLAGMHQQ
-639 EPEAACPSC
+639 PEESCPTC

-654 CDQNVAENAPD
+654 CDENVAENAPD

-692 TVPVIAGQRSRTSTM
+692 TIPVIAGQRQRTSTM
-707 EENVQIER
+707 EENVTIER
-715 SLFKLFNTYKAS
+715 SLFKLFNAYKAS